1 MPGEEQIK
9 KNATTT
15 FRKIVAGQ
23 VRSGLFVQAVHVL
36 RRKEGEFFLQSRLVL
51 RLVELESVGS
61 WQFSKKE

>member
-1 MPGEEQIK
+1 MLGEEQIK

-36 RRKEGEFFLQSRLVL
+36 RGKEGEFFFA
-51 RLVELESVGS
+51 E
-61 WQFSKKE
+61 